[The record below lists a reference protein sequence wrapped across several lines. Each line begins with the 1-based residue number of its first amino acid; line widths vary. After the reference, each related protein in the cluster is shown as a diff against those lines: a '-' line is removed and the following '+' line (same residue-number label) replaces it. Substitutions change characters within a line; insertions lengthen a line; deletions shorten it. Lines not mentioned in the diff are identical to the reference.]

1 MTLVVELFLARNQVV
16 QLVSDQDDAVL
27 SATSQ
32 RLSLTTTELQETA
45 MKTRMQPISN
55 IWSKLP
61 LVVRDLAAACNK
73 SVRVEMIGEDTELD
87 KTIIE
92 SIKDPLTH
100 LVRNSV
106 DHGVETADVR
116 TAMGKPAEGRLL
128 LRAFHAGGQVN
139 IKIPDDGT
147 GLNPEKIRAHATE
160 PVLISVGQAAQLS
173 ERATFQD

>member
-1 MTLVVELFLARNQVV
+1 
-16 QLVSDQDDAVL
+16 
-27 SATSQ
+27 
-32 RLSLTTTELQETA
+32 

-61 LVVRDLAAACNK
+61 RVVRDLAAACNK

-92 SIKDPLTH
+92 SINDPLTH
-100 LVRNSV
+100 LLRNSV

-128 LRAFHAGGQVN
+128 PREFHAGGQVT
-139 IKIPDDGT
+139 KSG
-147 GLNPEKIRAHATE
+147 RASYRE
-160 PVLISVGQAAQLS
+160 RVGQYV
-173 ERATFQD
+173 

>member
-1 MTLVVELFLARNQVV
+1 
-16 QLVSDQDDAVL
+16 
-27 SATSQ
+27 
-32 RLSLTTTELQETA
+32 

-61 LVVRDLAAACNK
+61 RVVRDLAAACNK
-73 SVRVEMIGEDTELD
+73 SVRVEMLGEDTELD

-116 TAMGKPAEGRLL
+116 TAIAKPAAGRLL
-128 LRAFHAGGQVN
+128 LRASHEGGQDT
-139 IKIPDDGT
+139 IEKPSDGADCHKT
-147 GLNPEKIRAHATE
+147 QSRAKDRN
-160 PVLISVGQAAQLS
+160 SGK
-173 ERATFQD
+173 